1 MSRAG
6 RVGSDD
12 CDDLGPEDLLS
23 DEQPRA
29 RDPPGW
35 FSEWTLRDTLLLIL
49 LYLLPFL
56 IKALQG

>member
-1 MSRAG
+1 MT
-6 RVGSDD
+6 DD
-12 CDDLGPEDLLS
+12 IDPKDMET

-35 FSEWTLRDTLLLIL
+35 MDGWTLRDTLLLIL

-56 IKALQG
+56 IKAMQG

>member
-1 MSRAG
+1 MSRVG
-6 RVGSDD
+6 RVGSGDS
-12 CDDLGPEDLLS
+12 DDLGPEDLLS

-29 RDPPGW
+29 RDPPRW
-35 FSEWTLRDTLLLIL
+35 VDDWTLRDTLLLIL

>member
-1 MSRAG
+1 VSRLG
-6 RVGSDD
+6 RVGPDGG
-12 CDDLGPEDLLS
+12 DDLGPEDLLS

-29 RDPPGW
+29 RDPPIWIDG
-35 FSEWTLRDTLLLIL
+35 WTLRDTLLLIL

>member
-1 MSRAG
+1 MT
-6 RVGSDD
+6 DD
-12 CDDLGPEDLLS
+12 VDPKDMET

-35 FSEWTLRDTLLLIL
+35 FSDWTLRDTMLLIL

-56 IKALQG
+56 IKAMQG